1 MWDFGFRLKSEIRN
15 QFMPM
20 TPQILQH
27 LDHLDASLR
36 TLLERLL
43 QEDSYLDQKL
53 SPERW
58 SVYEVMQHLMLSEGN
73 SLKYLRKKTLGMN
86 QLKTAGFQAE
96 FRIWLLELVMR
107 SPIKFKAPKGAGV
120 EVFVPVESFAAL
132 SGQWQ
137 KQREELRQFLSE
149 LPLEIFDKE
158 VYRHPRSGMLSI
170 GGMLRFFQ
178 VHFDRH
184 DKQIKRILQEVKP
197 LPIV

>member
-1 MWDFGFRLKSEIRN
+1 
-15 QFMPM
+15 M
-20 TPQILQH
+20 TPKILLH
-27 LDHLDASLR
+27 LDRLDASQNNLFE
-36 TLLERLL
+36 LLL
-43 QEDSYLDQKL
+43 QEDPSYLDQKL

-73 SLKYLRKKTLGMN
+73 SLKYLRKKTLG
-86 QLKTAGFQAE
+86 LKDLKPAGFRTA
-96 FRIWLLELVMR
+96 FRVWLLELIMR

-149 LPLEIFDKE
+149 LPQEIFDKE
-158 VYRHPRSGMLSI
+158 VYRHPRSGMLNI
-170 GGMLRFFQ
+170 EGMLRFFQ

-184 DKQIKRILQEVKP
+184 NRQIINILKEVKP
-197 LPIV
+197 LS

>member
-1 MWDFGFRLKSEIRN
+1 
-15 QFMPM
+15 M
-20 TPQILQH
+20 TPQILEH
-27 LDHLDASLR
+27 LNRLDTSLNA
-36 TLLERLL
+36 LFERLL
-43 QEDSYLDQKL
+43 QQDPSYLDQKL

-73 SLKYLRKKTLGMN
+73 SLKYLRKKSLGLAE
-86 QLKTAGFQAE
+86 LKPAGVRAE
-96 FRIWLLELVMR
+96 FRTWLLELIMR
-107 SPIKFKAPKGAGV
+107 SPIKFKAPKGASV

-170 GGMLRFFQ
+170 EGMLRFFQ

-184 DKQIKRILQEVKP
+184 SKQMERILQEVKP
-197 LPIV
+197 LPIL

>member
-1 MWDFGFRLKSEIRN
+1 
-15 QFMPM
+15 M
-20 TPQILQH
+20 TTQILQH
-27 LDHLDASLR
+27 LDRLDASLN

-43 QEDSYLDQKL
+43 QEDRYLDQKL

-58 SVYEVMQHLMLSEGN
+58 TVYEVMQHLMLSEGN
-73 SLKYLRKKTLGMN
+73 SLKYLRKKTLGMK
-86 QLKTAGFQAE
+86 QLKTAGFQAG
-96 FRIWLLELVMR
+96 FRIWLLEMVMR

-149 LPLEIFDKE
+149 LPMEIFDKE

-184 DKQIKRILQEVKP
+184 GKQIERILKEVKP
-197 LPIV
+197 L

>member
-1 MWDFGFRLKSEIRN
+1 
-15 QFMPM
+15 M

-27 LDHLDASLR
+27 LDRLDASLN
-36 TLLERLL
+36 TLFEWLL
-43 QEDSYLDQKL
+43 QEDPSYLNQKL

-73 SLKYLRKKTLGMN
+73 SLKYLRKKSQGLAG
-86 QLKTAGFQAE
+86 LEPAGFRAG
-96 FRIWLLELVMR
+96 FRVWLLELIMR
-107 SPIKFKAPKGAGV
+107 SPVKFKAPKGAGV

-170 GGMLRFFQ
+170 EGMLRFFQ

-184 DKQIKRILQEVKP
+184 NKQMKRILQEVKP
-197 LPIV
+197 LPTV